1 MSARNILAMALLIA
15 GVVLQPVGWMYA
27 SWLAVVSFAAIVAG
41 AALLYFARGTAD
53 EGAGGTSG
61 RPGGRDM
68 PGDIHGHSGQ
78 LSGGRS
84 TAWESNHSA
93 GGGEGGD

>member
-1 MSARNILAMALLIA
+1 MSARNILAIVLLLV

-27 SWLAVVSFAAIVAG
+27 TWLAAASFVAIVAG
-41 AALLYFARGTAD
+41 GLLLYVERGRAD
-53 EGAGGTSG
+53 EGGGGTSG
-61 RPGGRDM
+61 RSAGREM

-84 TAWESNHSA
+84 TAWESNHTA
-93 GGGEGGD
+93 EGGGSD